1 MSDNKIDLDFMEIKN
16 RLKSRNLPQVDLV
29 VGIADGGKVPASL
42 VAWKLELPL
51 LMLKINYRD
60 ENNQPRYET
69 PRMLKNIKIPE
80 TVKKILLVDD
90 VGVSGKT
97 LTLAKKQL
105 KSLEIT
111 TLVLK
116 GRGDIVLFPEIP
128 TCVNWPWN

>member
-1 MSDNKIDLDFMEIKN
+1 MSDNKIALDFMEIKN
-16 RLKSRNLPQVDLV
+16 RLKSKNLPQVDLV

-116 GRGDIVLFPEIP
+116 GRGDIVLFPEIS